1 MYLGIILTEQ
11 VEDLYNKNFEIF
23 KKNVKMSEDGKLSHA
38 PGSEG
43 LIQ

>member
-23 KKNVKMSEDGKLSHA
+23 KKSVKMSEDESSPML
-38 PGSEG
+38 
-43 LIQ
+43 LDQRD